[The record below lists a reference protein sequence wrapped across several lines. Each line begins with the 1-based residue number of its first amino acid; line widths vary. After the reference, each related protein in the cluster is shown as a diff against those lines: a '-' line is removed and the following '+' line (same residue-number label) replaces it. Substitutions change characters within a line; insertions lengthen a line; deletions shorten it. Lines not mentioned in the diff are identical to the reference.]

1 MTPDKDLAAR
11 LAELAAKENPDLCS
25 SWPLKNA
32 LFDAHRTGQLI
43 TRAEADAMVA
53 AAWERCARIA
63 DYAGAKQVSSD
74 GSYSHH
80 EPVMG
85 PDVADEIR
93 AAQPA
98 PAKGGE

>member
-11 LAELAAKENPDLCS
+11 LAELDIKADFDVDIS
-25 SWPLKNA
+25 NA
-32 LFDAHRTGQLI
+32 LTEAHRTGDLI
-43 TRAEADAMVA
+43 TRAEADAMA
-53 AAWERCARIA
+53 AEAYEMCAWIA

-80 EPVMG
+80 ELVMG
-85 PDVADEIR
+85 PDVAAAIR
-93 AAQPA
+93 AAQPS